1 MNNQYIAKR
10 NNLFEEVLQIINTY
24 KRGNQ
29 LLIDLKIGIDNNQLR
44 ATTNKLVKIDHDVK
58 ACRILPYKIWQIT
71 LGDKLKHYQEE
82 LEKKI
87 LEAEKLI
94 SQANSLIR
102 SQNPL
107 DIKSFIRAVKLYQ
120 SSLLIL
126 NEPKTQ
132 AKLSRI
138 KYELSQRQIFANE
151 YNQGKLLAKD
161 LYFTNALKAFKRA
174 EELFNTAVLT
184 ANIRVCE
191 EKIKHE
197 EKYANNLKTAKK
209 YIQNGFLEKALQVL
223 IEARKIFAR
232 QDSTALI
239 YKLENTL
246 KGYEEF
252 CKGLNSEKLQN
263 YEQAAVHY
271 NSSLKLLPSTN
282 MVEDTIYT
290 RLAFS
295 HFRSRNLNLALQHLE
310 NSSAQSA
317 LYLKGFI
324 YFQHSDFNKAFQAWI
339 SLNHPDI
346 KKQSKLLKQAAES
359 HKLKV
364 IHQIQIYIEAQNL
377 HAAKSES
384 QKYLDEFGE
393 DDYPVSINL
402 EQHIQPCL
410 EITNWMA
417 NDHSAILPDLEKQ
430 LQQNFTLTNIHNWAI
445 AAYFAAQDDKS
456 HIPKMIAA
464 IFTMVANLEKN
475 QNLKMLPW
483 LTDEVPDLNQLK
495 QDLISLVQNTLDRL
509 KDEDLPSYL
518 QGRDLYRVET
528 HALRL
533 NAEKE
538 ELVPKIGN
546 IYLTPGC
553 SRYFPNVLSQTR
565 PHESLLGTLYTA
577 WGTAIAACLDGDI
590 ERAIQIQPRQT
601 ATNSLEKLA
610 VSTITYYRGKHALQS
625 GKWREAQTHLKGLAS
640 IIQKNR
646 EWQKEIDE
654 LGTKIRRELD
664 NNNDHINFA
673 EFWHHITGNPVASA
687 YLAEY
692 KAEDIRERIVEEKIS
707 LSQAKRELQKLR
719 TIDKNN
725 PLVEDLIEKIEFQ
738 EELED
743 LVNVM
748 ENSSIETWVSK
759 ALRSNH
765 KEIHRRTA
773 TVLMDILM
781 NGIERRSL
789 DINEMKKILRWLR
802 QLSPDDQNIRD
813 MATQLKVY

>member
-1 MNNQYIAKR
+1 MNNQYVAKT
-10 NNLFEEVLQIINTY
+10 NNLFEEFLQIINAY
-24 KRGNQ
+24 KRGSQ
-29 LLIDLKIGIDNNQLR
+29 LLTDLKIGIDNDQLR
-44 ATTNKLVKIDHDVK
+44 AITNKLVKIDHDVK

-71 LGDKLKHYQEE
+71 LGRKLKHYQEG

-94 SQANSLIR
+94 SQANSLIK
-102 SQNPL
+102 SQDPL
-107 DIKSFIRAVKLYQ
+107 DIKSFIRAVTLYQ

-126 NEPKTQ
+126 NEPKTK
-132 AKLSRI
+132 AKLSRV
-138 KYELSQRQIFANE
+138 KHELSQRQIFTNE
-151 YNQGKLLAKD
+151 YDQGQILAQQ
-161 LYFTNALKAFKRA
+161 LYIAKALKSFRKA
-174 EELFNTAVLT
+174 EEIYSTALLT
-184 ANIRVCE
+184 VKINDCE
-191 EKIKHE
+191 SKIEDEKQYLH
-197 EKYANNLKTAKK
+197 NLKIAKVHVK
-209 YIQNGFLEKALQVL
+209 CGFLEKALQVL
-223 IEARKIFAR
+223 VEARKIFPR
-232 QDSTALI
+232 QDSTSLSN
-239 YKLENTL
+239 KLENTL
-246 KGYEEF
+246 KGYEEI

-263 YEQAAVHY
+263 HEQAAIHY

-282 MVEDTIYT
+282 IVEDTIYT

-295 HFRSRNLNLALQHLE
+295 HCRLRNPILALQYLE
-310 NSSAQSA
+310 NSSTQSA

-324 YFQHSDFNKAFQAWI
+324 YFKQGDFNKASQAWT
-339 SLNHPDI
+339 SLNHPEI
-346 KKQSKLLKQAAES
+346 KEQSKLLKQAAES
-359 HKLKV
+359 QKLKV

-384 QKYLDEFGE
+384 QEYLDKFGE
-393 DDYPVSINL
+393 DDYPVGINL

-410 EITNWMA
+410 EISNWQTN
-417 NDHSAILPDLEKQ
+417 DYSAILPNLEKQ
-430 LQQNFTLTNIHNWAI
+430 LQQSFAQANIHNWAI
-445 AAYFAAQDDKS
+445 AAYLAAQDDKS
-456 HIPKMIAA
+456 CIPKMIAA
-464 IFTMVANLEKN
+464 IFAMVANLEQN

-483 LTDEVPDLNQLK
+483 LTDEVLDLNQLK
-495 QDLISLVQNTLDRL
+495 QDLISLAQNTLDRL
-509 KDEDLPSYL
+509 KDEDLSSYL

-533 NAEKE
+533 NIENEKFA
-538 ELVPKIGN
+538 PKIGN

-553 SRYFPNVLSQTR
+553 YRYFSNILSQAK
-565 PHESLLGTLYTA
+565 PNESLLGTLYTE

-646 EWQKEIDE
+646 EWQKEINE

-692 KAEDIRERIVEEKIS
+692 KAEAIRERIVEEKIS

-802 QLSPDDQNIRD
+802 QLSPNDQNIRD
-813 MATQLKVY
+813 MATQLNVY